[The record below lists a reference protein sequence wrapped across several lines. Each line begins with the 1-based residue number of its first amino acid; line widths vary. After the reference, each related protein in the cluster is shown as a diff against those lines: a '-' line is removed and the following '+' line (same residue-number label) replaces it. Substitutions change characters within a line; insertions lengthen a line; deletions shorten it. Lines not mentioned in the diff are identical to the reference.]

1 MKVNRRRA
9 QLTLT
14 SVALVLGLLVVMQIR
29 SQASGDGLESRSTQE
44 LTVLIANLNDR
55 NAQLRTEVATL
66 QQEATSLQEAEARGV
81 SSVDAL
87 RSDLVKLQGWSGLA
101 AITGQG
107 VRLTIAG
114 PIGGDGVMDLVN
126 ELRDSGAEAIA
137 IEGVRVVP
145 DTVVAGAPGA
155 LSVLDKAI
163 PDPFTIDAVGSSE
176 TLTGSLTRVGGIV
189 AQLAAT
195 YPEAGVTVTPVSR
208 LALPATTQD
217 LLPAHGVPRL

>member
-1 MKVNRRRA
+1 MNRRRA

-14 SVALVLGLLVVMQIR
+14 GVALVLGLLVVMQIR
-29 SQASGDGLESRSTQE
+29 SQAAGDGLESRSTQE

-66 QQEATSLQEAEARGV
+66 QQEAASLQEAKARGV

-101 AITGQG
+101 AVTGQG

-114 PIGGDGVMDLVN
+114 PIAGEGVMDLVN

-137 IEGVRVVP
+137 IEGVRAVP
-145 DTVVAGAPGA
+145 DTVIAGAPGT
-155 LSVLDKAI
+155 LSVLEKAI

-195 YPEAGVTVTPVSR
+195 YPEASVTVTPVSR
-208 LALPATTQD
+208 LVLPATTQD

>member
-1 MKVNRRRA
+1 MMNRRRA
-9 QLTLT
+9 QLTIT
-14 SVALVLGLLVVMQIR
+14 AVALVLGLLVVMQIR
-29 SQASGDGLESRSTQE
+29 SQTTGDGLEARSTQE

-55 NAQLRTEVATL
+55 NAQLRTEVASL
-66 QQEATSLQEAEARGV
+66 QQEATDLQTARARGV

-101 AITGQG
+101 AVTGQG

-114 PIGGDGVMDLVN
+114 PIAGEGVMDLVN
-126 ELRDSGAEAIA
+126 ELRDSGAEAIS
-137 IEGVRVVP
+137 IQGVRVVP
-145 DTVVAGAPGA
+145 NTVVAGAPGA
-155 LSVLDKAI
+155 LSVLDQAI
-163 PDPFTIDAVGSSE
+163 PDPFTIDAIGSSE

-195 YPEAGVTVTPVSR
+195 YPQANVTVTPVSR

-217 LLPAHGVPRL
+217 LLPVHGVPRL